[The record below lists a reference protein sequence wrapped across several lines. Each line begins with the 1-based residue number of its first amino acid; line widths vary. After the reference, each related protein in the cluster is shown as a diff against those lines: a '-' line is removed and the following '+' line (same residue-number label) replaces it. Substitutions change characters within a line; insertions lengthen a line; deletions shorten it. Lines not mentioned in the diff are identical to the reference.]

1 MGVVSDDILWIRKI
15 AVVRHVIVV
24 VVVYNRRMLVAVL
37 DNNTPPQ
44 GRKRWQRG
52 EARGPFFL
60 GSNLVVVVV
69 GCWSSLS

>member
-1 MGVVSDDILWIRKI
+1 MGVVCDDIVWIQKI
-15 AVVRHVIVV
+15 AVIVV

-44 GRKRWQRG
+44 GRRKGWQRG

-60 GSNLVVVVV
+60 GSNLFVVVVV
-69 GCWSSLS
+69 